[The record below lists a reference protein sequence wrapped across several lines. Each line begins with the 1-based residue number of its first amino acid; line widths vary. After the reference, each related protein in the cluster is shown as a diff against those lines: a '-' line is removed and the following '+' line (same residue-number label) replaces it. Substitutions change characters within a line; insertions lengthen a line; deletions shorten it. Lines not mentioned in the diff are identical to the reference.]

1 LLLSPCCQYILVW
14 EYVKRHFYLFLC
26 PWRITEFGPNLTVFP
41 GFDSYEVFRAD
52 SMATLKSSC
61 RKPDVFG
68 SYLEE
73 FLLVEKHEERE

>member
-1 LLLSPCCQYILVW
+1 
-14 EYVKRHFYLFLC
+14 
-26 PWRITEFGPNLTVFP
+26 
-41 GFDSYEVFRAD
+41 
-52 SMATLKSSC
+52 MATLKSSC